1 MLRLAKLNKKDV
13 FYDLGCG
20 KGQLCIIVVKEFNV
34 RRAVGIDNHR
44 GRVKQARKNVRKL
57 GLQNRIKIRYRKIE
71 DTDFGDA
78 TIVYC
83 GLMEEENTLDKY
95 EKILSDGCKLV
106 MVAMPLISIL
116 SNRKEYPFYL
126 MRFPFRKT
134 KNEDVWAS
142 SVLLK
147 KGTFNE
153 LLEEMKIDPD
163 WRFDI
168 QLIRKLARI
177 RFA

>member
-1 MLRLAKLNKKDV
+1 
-13 FYDLGCG
+13 
-20 KGQLCIIVVKEFNV
+20 
-34 RRAVGIDNHR
+34 
-44 GRVKQARKNVRKL
+44 
-57 GLQNRIKIRYRKIE
+57 
-71 DTDFGDA
+71 
-78 TIVYC
+78 
-83 GLMEEENTLDKY
+83 TLDKY